1 MGSSRLFSASLRSS
15 ISTWWRPPLP
25 STFSVSP
32 CPCRPPLR
40 DKWQLSSAIAE
51 ERLSNRTPPPPHILT
66 QIWAPAESPH
76 PSPKGAPAHLATNV
90 SLASVHSSH
99 TPLTGRIIWGKS
111 RSLVSWSYDWSS
123 KLLLPVIVNLLFQR
137 PPSADPESCYLQTIF
152 FNNRPQLPHFNLIY
166 C

>member
-1 MGSSRLFSASLRSS
+1 MGSSRLFSASLRVLSS

-32 CPCRPPLR
+32 WPCRPPLR
-40 DKWQLSSAIAE
+40 DKWQLSSANAE

-76 PSPKGAPAHLATNV
+76 PSPKGAPAHLATY
-90 SLASVHSSH
+90 LLPRFTAH
-99 TPLTGRIIWGKS
+99 THLNGRIIWGKS
-111 RSLVSWSYDWSS
+111 RSLVSRGYDWSS

-137 PPSADPESCYLQTIF
+137 PHSADPESCYLQTIF
-152 FNNRPQLPHFNLIY
+152 NNRTQIPHFNT
-166 C
+166 

>member
-15 ISTWWRPPLP
+15 IWTWWKPPLP

-32 CPCRPPLR
+32 CPCRAPLETS
-40 DKWQLSSAIAE
+40 DNSLQQLPKSDWATGRHP
-51 ERLSNRTPPPPHILT
+51 RLIYSGKSGPLL
-66 QIWAPAESPH
+66 SL
-76 PSPKGAPAHLATNV
+76 PSPPQSQGGASTPRDV
-90 SLASVHSSH
+90 SLASIHSSH

-111 RSLVSWSYDWSS
+111 RSLVSWGYDWSS
-123 KLLLPVIVNLLFQR
+123 KLLLLVIVNLLFQR

-152 FNNRPQLPHFNLIY
+152 NNRTQLPHFNLI